1 MGGPPSREWAV
12 FRQSACFVAQ
22 QLITYYAMLP
32 MMDKKLFKLHSPF
45 KPTGD
50 QPRAIKKLTKG
61 LKDGL
66 KYQTLLGVTG
76 SGKTFVAAN
85 VIQNLQR
92 PALILSHNKT
102 LAAQLASE
110 FQEFFP
116 ENAVHYFVSYYD
128 YYQPEAYVPRTDTYI
143 QKDADINDEIDR
155 LRHAATQALLTRRD
169 VIIVASVSC
178 IYGIGSPEEYLKEVV
193 KITKGQKIQR
203 NDLLKQLTH
212 SLYERNDIDFKRGTF
227 RVHGDTV
234 DIHPVGDDM
243 VIRISFFGETVE
255 RITRQDPLTGE
266 ILQTMEKTEIF
277 PAKLYLL
284 EKEKQKVAVQAIRAE
299 LVERALELRER
310 GKIVEAQRLEQR
322 TNYDLEMIET
332 VGYVSGIENFSRH
345 LDGRK
350 PGDPPGV
357 LLDYF
362 PKDFLAFVD
371 ESHMTL
377 PQVSGMYAGDRARK
391 ETLIA
396 HGFRLPSALDNRPLR
411 FDEFEKRLG
420 QTVYVSAT
428 PAKIEKEKSQQT
440 VELIVRPTGLIDPRI
455 EIHPTEHQIDH
466 LLEALKERIKKGE
479 RVIVTTLTK
488 RMAEDL
494 SGYLQDLN
502 IKVQYLHS
510 DIDTLERVEILRD
523 LRLGKYD
530 VLVGINLLRE
540 GLDLPEVS
548 LVAILD
554 ADKEGYLRSDA
565 ALIQVMGRAARHIN
579 GHVLMYADK
588 ITGSMQRAIDETT
601 RRRTIQEKYN
611 IKNKITPK
619 TIVKSVREDRLAG
632 KKEEM
637 AVTAAREL
645 HVQPEDVPHILKELT
660 AKMHL
665 AAENLDFE
673 EATKLRDMIKLLKGE
688 KSSVKKRWR
697 KK

>member
-1 MGGPPSREWAV
+1 
-12 FRQSACFVAQ
+12 
-22 QLITYYAMLP
+22 MLP
-32 MMDKKLFKLHSPF
+32 MMNKNLFKLHSPF

-50 QPRAIKKLTKG
+50 QPRAIKELTQG

-128 YYQPEAYVPRTDTYI
+128 YYQPEAYVARTDTYI

-193 KITKGQKIQR
+193 KIAKGQKIKR

-227 RVHGDTV
+227 RVHGDIV

-243 VIRISFFGETVE
+243 IIRISFFGETIE
-255 RITRQDPLTGE
+255 RITHQDPLTGE
-266 ILQTMEKTEIF
+266 ILQVLEKTEIF

-284 EKEKQKVAVQAIRAE
+284 EKEKQKIAIQAIRAE
-299 LVERALELRER
+299 LVERVAELKER

-332 VGYVSGIENFSRH
+332 IGYVSGIENFSRH

-377 PQVSGMYAGDRARK
+377 PQVSGMYAGDRSRK

-420 QTVYVSAT
+420 QVVYVSAT
-428 PAKIEKEKSQQT
+428 PAKIEKEKSQKT
-440 VELIVRPTGLIDPRI
+440 VELIVRPTGLVDPRI

-466 LLEALKERIKKGE
+466 LLGALRERIARGE
-479 RVIVTTLTK
+479 RVLVTTLTK
-488 RMAEDL
+488 RMSEDL

-554 ADKEGYLRSDA
+554 ADKEGYLRSDS

-588 ITGSMQRAIDETT
+588 ITGSMQRAIDETD
-601 RRRTIQEKYN
+601 RRRKIQEKYN
-611 IKNKITPK
+611 IKNKITPQ
-619 TIVKSVREDRLAG
+619 TIIKSVREDRLAG
-632 KKEEM
+632 KREEM